1 MLYICIVRRAKYVT
15 IIPIAEREERPTAR
29 LTRDTGRRSPMDCFF
44 APPRRKRFI
53 FFAPSERERDS
64 KDENGTSCSSVH
76 PSHSVLRPE
85 RRAEPQNAVR
95 RTRTRARAPGRKPRG
110 SLGRAGARTATTAEA
125 GTSAGWTPLSQ
136 SRRRLG
142 GEWTCDRAIPQQSNK
157 PTSSLDKDDS
167 DSATD

>member
-1 MLYICIVRRAKYVT
+1 MSSGISIQCSNTSRYFVISSLLYICIVRRAKHVT
-15 IIPIAEREERPTAR
+15 IIPIAERGERATAR
-29 LTRDTGRRSPMDCFF
+29 LTRDTRRRSSMDCFF

-76 PSHSVLRPE
+76 PIHSIPFSAPNGVRS
-85 RRAEPQNAVR
+85 R
-95 RTRTRARAPGRKPRG
+95 RTPFGELGRERAHPDGNPEARSGGRARAQ
-110 SLGRAGARTATTAEA
+110 TATTAEA

-142 GEWTCDRAIPQQSNK
+142 GEWT
-157 PTSSLDKDDS
+157 
-167 DSATD
+167 